1 MKNFKVTLFFI
12 FFLFNSTISYKC
24 GVDSIKKKFHKINDT
39 RIDNKRGLANN
50 YTPIKFVIDYTYLI
64 SQNIL
69 SSTQLNKIKTIFN
82 EVTQYLS
89 SLLSISHINLI
100 MDKKYIP
107 EYCEIS
113 KYSTDIENLF
123 YNNDIIIFPMI
134 NENMDEDVL
143 AQAWTCIV
151 TPDNRPA
158 AGVVEINQEFSL
170 SKLDSNYYIKYIL
183 LHELSHVLG
192 FSSSFFKMFNYI
204 YTENKNGVKKSFLNS
219 PKVVKRAK
227 LHFNC
232 NNIKG
237 VQLEN
242 QGGEGSAGSHWE
254 SRYMLGDYMIS
265 TDYTEL
271 VISDITLAFFEDT
284 GFYKVN
290 YYTGGLFRFGKN
302 KGCTFLEE
310 DCVKNNGKET
320 SFTNDFCTEAETSFC
335 GSSHLN
341 RGDCYIIEY
350 DEKIESQYKHFS
362 NEYLGGFSVADYCPV
377 SYNYYDE
384 ELESNYNYPYN
395 CNFGAQIYKELGEII
410 GENSLCFE
418 SSLIL
423 ESYNKNLDDIYSVCY
438 KVECDRNKKQIIL
451 NILGLTVIC
460 PGTETV
466 LNKPNGF
473 NGQIKCPDYNLV
485 CTSKTLCNELFD
497 CIDKKSEADLD
508 TYNNKEIT
516 LIEDE
521 KEEESNKNSNNN
533 NNNNNKYT
541 YLSLNGFFIALE
553 NIILLLL

>member
-1 MKNFKVTLFFI
+1 
-12 FFLFNSTISYKC
+12 
-24 GVDSIKKKFHKINDT
+24 
-39 RIDNKRGLANN
+39 
-50 YTPIKFVIDYTYLI
+50 
-64 SQNIL
+64 
-69 SSTQLNKIKTIFN
+69 
-82 EVTQYLS
+82 
-89 SLLSISHINLI
+89 
-100 MDKKYIP
+100 
-107 EYCEIS
+107 
-113 KYSTDIENLF
+113 
-123 YNNDIIIFPMI
+123 MI
-134 NENMDEDVL
+134 NQEMDEEVL
-143 AQAWTCIV
+143 AQAWTCL
-151 TPDNRPA
+151 TTSDNRPS

-170 SKLDSNYYIKYIL
+170 SKLDSNYHIKYTL

-192 FSSSFFKMFNYI
+192 FSSTFFELFNFI
-204 YTENKNGVKKSFLNS
+204 YTENKNGITKNFLNS
-219 PKVVKRAK
+219 PKAVKRAK

-237 VQLEN
+237 IQLEN

-265 TDYTEL
+265 TDYPEL
-271 VISDITLAFFEDT
+271 VISDIALAYFEDM

-310 DCVKNNGKET
+310 DCVKNNGEET
-320 SFTNDFCTEAETSFC
+320 SFPNDFCTEAEAEAETFFC

-341 RGDCYIIEY
+341 RGDCYIVEY

-362 NEYLGGFSVADYCPV
+362 NEYLGGFSAADYCPV

-384 ELESNYNYPYN
+384 DLEPDYNYPYN
-395 CNFGAQIYKELGEII
+395 CNFGAQIYEDLGEII
-410 GENSLCFE
+410 GKNSLCFE
-418 SSLIL
+418 SSL
-423 ESYNKNLDDIYSVCY
+423 SYNENLDDLYSVCY

-485 CTSKTLCNELFD
+485 CTSKNWCNELFD

-516 LIEDE
+516 LTGEV
-521 KEEESNKNSNNN
+521 KEEESNKKS
-533 NNNNNKYT
+533 NNNNKYT
-541 YLSLNGFFIALE
+541 YLSLNGFYIILG